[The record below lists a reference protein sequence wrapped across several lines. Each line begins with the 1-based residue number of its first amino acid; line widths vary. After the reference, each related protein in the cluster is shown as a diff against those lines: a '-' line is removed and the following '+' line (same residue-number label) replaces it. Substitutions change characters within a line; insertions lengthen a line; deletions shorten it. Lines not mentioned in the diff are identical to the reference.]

1 MNDGV
6 ALGAR
11 FSLAT
16 NRLKFCGPADAEPHL
31 YAAITQGTHLA
42 EARRSLERFE
52 ALAPYLEAIAG
63 RHGLDPFDARVVE
76 AYWVGN
82 ELLDPFERP
91 EFLTLLEAL
100 TRRGLPRS
108 VARRLSERL
117 PRHPLPHHLFHVAFV
132 GVGAVTGHVPTT
144 VPNMESCR
152 PAWSTVAS
160 VGDGRIQLQ
169 GPRLEVQGGV
179 LRLTTGPGRELSYD
193 PRVLP
198 GIRAGDSVAVHWD
211 WPALRLTE
219 RQRRNL
225 ESYSQ
230 RALEAANEALPELG
244 VL

>member
-31 YAAITQGTHLA
+31 YAAITEGSHVV

-52 ALAPYLEAIAG
+52 ALAPYLESIAHL
-63 RHGLDPFDARVVE
+63 HGLDPFDARVVE

-82 ELLDPFERP
+82 DLLDPFGRP
-91 EFLTLLEAL
+91 EFLALLDAL

-117 PRHPLPHHLFHVAFV
+117 PRHPIPHHLFHVAFV

-144 VPNMESCR
+144 LPNMESCR
-152 PAWSTVAS
+152 PAWSTVDS
-160 VGDGRIQLQ
+160 VRDGRLQLH
-169 GPRLEVQGGV
+169 GPRLEVHAGA
-179 LRLTTGPGRELSYD
+179 LRLTSGPGRELIYD

-198 GIRAGDSVAVHWD
+198 GIREGDSVAVHWD
-211 WPALRLTE
+211 WPALCLTAE
-219 RQRRNL
+219 QRQNL

-230 RALEAANEALPELG
+230 RALEAANESLPEMGIL
-244 VL
+244 